1 MTQYVNSFIDTV
13 QGAKT
18 TFVKTF
24 VYDKDVAKS
33 LQSFIDAQTAFSKQV
48 VSTASDVVGYT
59 QEQIKSFD
67 ASKLF
72 ATAKTAK

>member
-1 MTQYVNSFIDTV
+1 MTSYVNTFIDTV

-18 TFVKTF
+18 QFVKTF
-24 VYDKDVAKS
+24 VTDAKVAKT
-33 LQSFIDAQTAFSKQV
+33 LQSFIDAQTTFSKQV
-48 VSTASDVVGYT
+48 VSTASDISGYA

-72 ATAKTAK
+72 ATAK